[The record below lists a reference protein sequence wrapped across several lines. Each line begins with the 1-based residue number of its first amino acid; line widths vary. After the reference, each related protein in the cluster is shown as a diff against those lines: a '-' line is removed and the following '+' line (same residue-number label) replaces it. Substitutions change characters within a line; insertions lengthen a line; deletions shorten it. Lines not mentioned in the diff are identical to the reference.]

1 MIDRAPIHSET
12 FSPLPPSLSLPN
24 LFVACNHKQEEKRRE
39 REREI
44 GGRQT
49 GTLTRWPCS
58 RYDTSWDRGI
68 PIGLVP
74 SPAPGTRTYSASS
87 VDKDSDIPG
96 TWPPLS
102 LSCRC
107 WKRCRR
113 VTLQQKPK
121 YYVKTLDTN
130 NFRQLSIISDQIYFQ
145 EREGV
150 ESLVQKTDCL
160 RDTSGEGGKE
170 RFSFLFYGWKNYR
183 RHSLTMQIVPK
194 RRSQF

>member
-1 MIDRAPIHSET
+1 MIDRAPIHSQT

-160 RDTSGEGGKE
+160 G
-170 RFSFLFYGWKNYR
+170 Y
-183 RHSLTMQIVPK
+183 K
-194 RRSQF
+194 RRRRKGEIFFFFLWTKKLSET

>member
-39 REREI
+39 RERE
-44 GGRQT
+44 GATNR
-49 GTLTRWPCS
+49 TLTRWPCS

-160 RDTSGEGGKE
+160 GYKRRRRKGEI
-170 RFSFLFYGWKNYR
+170 FFFFYGRKNYR